1 MGSVE
6 GHVSHAYTGVNW
18 RMPIYDRLFTEVE
31 FSGALNDS
39 EKGNRAGWAARLPSA
54 NPAVGVPDNPNI
66 DIVGSIDH
74 VSHPGLCG
82 RTNPGLSSFGYRLG
96 YAF

>member
-39 EKGNRAGWAARLPSA
+39 EKGPGWLGCPVTVRES
-54 NPAVGVPDNPNI
+54 GGW
-66 DIVGSIDH
+66 GS
-74 VSHPGLCG
+74 
-82 RTNPGLSSFGYRLG
+82 R
-96 YAF
+96 